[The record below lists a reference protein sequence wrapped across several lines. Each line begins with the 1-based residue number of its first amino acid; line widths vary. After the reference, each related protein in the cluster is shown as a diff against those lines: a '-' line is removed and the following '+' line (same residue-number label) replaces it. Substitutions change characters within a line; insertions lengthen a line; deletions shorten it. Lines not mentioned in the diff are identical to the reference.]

1 MRLYMKFR
9 EEMFKK
15 NFEPL
20 SGTNSPVTLYDLSR
34 QDDAMD
40 AAQAEGGSK
49 DGWRISDDS
58 VIGGYSRGRVS
69 VIRTSADYKR
79 WMAGEELQDALRDLE
94 GEGQDL
100 KIEQG
105 RGPDKEDEAVSDKPN
120 ALKGEISPRFTPFVR
135 WTGHID
141 TTVGLTSDAQRSG
154 FCAIRAPT
162 YPYGGANLQGKYNA
176 IEIRCRTDGRIYTVN
191 LQVSSFIPGD
201 LYQGY
206 INVSATHP
214 DEANICP
221 ETGGHFERLVLPFNK
236 FALTAFGRLREV
248 QRDLD
253 TDVEV
258 QNVGFG
264 LMDGKDGK
272 FQFDLSS
279 IRAVNFDGQKI
290 HGEAEEP
297 VKVAR

>member
-1 MRLYMKFR
+1 MKFR

-15 NFEPL
+15 NFEPV
-20 SGTNSPVTLYDLSR
+20 SGVNTPVTLYDLSR

-58 VIGGYSRGRVS
+58 VIGGYSRGRVA

-79 WMAGEELQDALRDLE
+79 WMAGEELQDAMRDLE
-94 GEGQDL
+94 GEREYLEIDEGGGPEEAEEAGHD
-100 KIEQG
+100 KG
-105 RGPDKEDEAVSDKPN
+105 KSSRGDFAPH
-120 ALKGEISPRFTPFVR
+120 FTPFIR

-176 IEIRCRTDGRIYTVN
+176 IEICCRTDGRIYTVN

-214 DEANICP
+214 DKSNICT
-221 ETGGHFERLVLPFNK
+221 ETGGRFERLVLPFNK

-279 IRAVNFDGQKI
+279 IRAVNFDGQNI
-290 HGEAEEP
+290 CGDREEP
-297 VKVAR
+297 VRVAR